1 MKKENKKEIQTMAE
15 EFKIALVEP
24 RIIQKVIVQAGTILA
39 QGTLSTG
46 IPLEKLILTL
56 QTGKAKI
63 IEVKKEEAKK

>member
-1 MKKENKKEIQTMAE
+1 MAE

-39 QGTLSTG
+39 QGTLTPG

-56 QTGKAKI
+56 KTGKAKI
-63 IEVKKEEAKK
+63 VEVKKEETKK